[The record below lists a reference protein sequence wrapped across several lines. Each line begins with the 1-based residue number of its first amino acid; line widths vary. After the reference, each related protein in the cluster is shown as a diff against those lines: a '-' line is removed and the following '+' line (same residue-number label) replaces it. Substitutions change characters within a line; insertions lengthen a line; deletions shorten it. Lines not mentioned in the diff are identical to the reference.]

1 MKIGLYRYSA
11 LASEKPDDLYGYVKK
26 NGLKESVWVYNDM
39 LEALEALPNFE
50 TTCKKE
56 GDVYKIVF
64 YALEREKK

>member
-1 MKIGLYRYSA
+1 MKIGLYRYAA
-11 LASEKPDDLYGYVKK
+11 LSDSKPDNLYEYVKE

-56 GDVYKIVF
+56 GNVYKIVC
-64 YALEREKK
+64 YALEREEE